1 MNGTPLTRYHAEI
14 KVTVDGREA
23 RINAFRDTLAE
34 IFTDLSL
41 ITQQI
46 PGDWRNG
53 AKREIVNAERK
64 AEQLQRDGALPNT
77 VAKKLSP
84 KTPPVCVNCGSTNTE
99 LINWTDKDTGQPR
112 HAWKCQGCRQWLPSK
127 KA

>member
-64 AEQLQRDGALPNT
+64 AEQLQAAGALPHA

-84 KTPPVCVNCGSTNTE
+84 KKPVCVNCGSTNTE
-99 LINWTDKDTGQPR
+99 LIKWTDKDTGQPR
-112 HAWKCQGCRQWLPSK
+112 QAWKCQDCKQWLPNAR